1 MRDTIL
7 MISMRDDIHRK
18 TSLPKFWRAL
28 VRACADPRR
37 FHEREACT
45 ERALRSE
52 ISEIDPGLIRDAVR
66 SLERPSLFAQPQE
79 LCARAKKPI
88 EQEFVNQVEQLRR
101 TPGATVDDALT
112 RTLERSTQRYCRD
125 TMCNSNLKP
134 REAREIAAALRGSV
148 ARCDIPRLVAQR
160 ELPRMRKSKPHLDY
174 NADLRGGL

>member
-1 MRDTIL
+1 

-37 FHEREACT
+37 FYEREACT

-88 EQEFVNQVEQLRR
+88 DQEFINQVEQLRR
-101 TPGATVDDALT
+101 TPGATVNDAFA
-112 RTLERSTQRYCRD
+112 RTLERSVERICRD
-125 TMCNSNLKP
+125 TMCNSNLKS
-134 REAREIAAALRGSV
+134 REAREVV
-148 ARCDIPRLVAQR
+148 AEIRNTVKPCDIRRAVMQR